1 MHWTQKDAPEISV
14 LCEYRGEAMVSF
26 NLFEKLINE
35 HGSASILKEHLALV
49 RAEYKALERKNTD
62 LQAENESQKHE
73 LNQNNSRINSLQNE
87 LKSIKSIYVC
97 DHCGSPDLKRTG
109 NKPDPT
115 FGDMGVKQKVF
126 TCNLCGKESA
136 FTPE

>member
-1 MHWTQKDAPEISV
+1 MWV
-14 LCEYRGEAMVSF
+14 LCEQKGETMASF

-49 RAEYKALERKNTD
+49 RAEYKALERKNDD
-62 LQAENESQKHE
+62 LEAKNESQKHE
-73 LNQNNSRINSLQNE
+73 LSQNKSKISSLQNE
-87 LKSIKSIYVC
+87 LKGIRSTYVC

-109 NKPDPT
+109 SKPDPT
-115 FGDMGVKQKVF
+115 FGVLGVKQKLF
-126 TCNLCGKESA
+126 ICNQCEKESA